1 MAGVVAETGDWLLEI
16 VKRGEAHRF
25 RRPAQA
31 LDPRVKPEDLAD
43 LRLDQPQPPPWRA
56 TTRASPEPS

>member
-25 RRPAQA
+25 VVLPKRWIPGSS
-31 LDPRVKPEDLAD
+31 PRTSRTFA
-43 LRLDQPQPPPWRA
+43 
-56 TTRASPEPS
+56 